1 MKANLEY
8 IDRVLGYG
16 GTCSSRRDARDR
28 VERERER
35 EREPLFLA
43 AGNASVCAYAS
54 IYTREEMDDTRLN
67 KRP

>member
-35 EREPLFLA
+35 ERERTAIP
-43 AGNASVCAYAS
+43 SS
-54 IYTREEMDDTRLN
+54 RKRECVRICIDLYERGDG
-67 KRP
+67 